1 MGRDFTADDNK
12 PGAERVALVGYGI
25 WQRDFGAAQD
35 IVGRHVR
42 INGKPATIIGV
53 MPKGFAFPQNE
64 ELWLPLYSEFPPKA
78 RKDPASIN
86 PSVVG
91 LLKAGVSPDQA
102 NAAFTTLASRFAAA
116 YTATTPPFTP

>member
-53 MPKGFAFPQNE
+53 MPKGFAFPTNE
-64 ELWLPLYSEFPPKA
+64 ELWLPLFPEFPPKP
-78 RKDPASIN
+78 RNDPGSIN
-86 PSVVG
+86 PS
-91 LLKAGVSPDQA
+91 LLGTLKPGVSLDQA
-102 NAAFTTLASRFAAA
+102 NAEFTAIARRMAAA
-116 YTATTPPFTP
+116 YPETNKQF